1 MSKYILN
8 ETYFDITKKKPSL
21 YAGEFIKLIHDNIIE
36 MIFKDNKK
44 SLKITT
50 EQYNDLETKLLISQP
65 KPLTDNDNYE
75 FYHDKLKFNK
85 YYNKKALE
93 IIFGDNIESKDFKTI
108 QYLLDKNIQDA
119 YTTAGYTRCL
129 NVEDHKLINNQLNQG
144 ISKNN
149 MKEKNKHCGPIFNRR
164 PRNCTNIYTQHEE
177 ESFLRNNDNFGRL
190 PQGIK
195 KHEAASLK
203 ESNGILLKG
212 LSFISRLKDI
222 DTKQNLEHRDI
233 LFKNYLDY
241 NLELNHINKDVYE
254 YINNYHSS
262 NKYVID
268 FLIHKP
274 ISIDDI
280 NDQKYCSKEHSINF
294 CHIIPWKGTTVKNC
308 SYGLTRYNRLQS
320 DISKFQLLLLY
331 KEDDGDVRRKELID
345 LILEYDPNL
354 KQIFESKDYIIKL
367 KTYLESQYY

>member
-8 ETYFDITKKKPSL
+8 KTYVDLTRKKPPL
-21 YAGEFIKLIHDNIIE
+21 YVGEFIKLIHDNIIE
-36 MIFKDNKK
+36 MIFKDTKK
-44 SLKITT
+44 SLKITR
-50 EQYNDLETKLLISQP
+50 EQFNDLENKSLISQP
-65 KPLTDNDNYE
+65 ITLTDNDNYD
-75 FYHDKLKFNK
+75 FYHNKLKFNK
-85 YYNKKALE
+85 DYIKKALE
-93 IIFGDNIESKDFKTI
+93 IIFGDNSESKDFKTI

-129 NVEDHKLINNQLNQG
+129 NVEDHKLINNQLSQG

-177 ESFLRNNDNFGRL
+177 ESFLRNDDNFGKL

-195 KHEAASLK
+195 KHEATSLK

-222 DTKQNLEHRDI
+222 DTQQTPEKRDI
-233 LFKNYLDY
+233 LFKKYLDY
-241 NLELNHINKDVYE
+241 TLELNHITKDVYE

-262 NKYVID
+262 NKYVTD

-274 ISIDDI
+274 ISIHDI
-280 NDQKYCSKEHSINF
+280 NDQTYCSKEHSINF
-294 CHIIPWKGTTVKNC
+294 CHIIPWEGTTVKNC

-331 KEDDGDVRRKELID
+331 KEGDGDVRRKELID
-345 LILEYDPNL
+345 LILEYDEIL
-354 KQIFESKDYIIKL
+354 KQILESNDYIIKL
-367 KTYLESQYY
+367 KTYLESKYY